1 MSHKWDITALG
12 VSVSNH
18 HFTCGF
24 WRTFTNKYAYMRA
37 NQFITEAEDSD
48 AVNELDSFIMND
60 EDLYR
65 RRFMPII
72 TNIRRKMKR
81 NVYDHE
87 KVIKLWMYL
96 VDDAARKYVQE
107 FGSQDQDVKDMFP
120 KETRLQVAQIIADR
134 EKENIEQGEY
144 DAPKGTVS

>member
-1 MSHKWDITALG
+1 
-12 VSVSNH
+12 
-18 HFTCGF
+18 
-24 WRTFTNKYAYMRA
+24 MRA
-37 NQFITEAEDSD
+37 NQFIIEAEDSD
-48 AVNELDSFIMND
+48 AVNELDTFIMND

-81 NVYDHE
+81 GVYDHE

-96 VDDAARKYVQE
+96 VDDAAREYVQE
-107 FGSQDQDVKDMFP
+107 FGTPDQDVKDMFP
-120 KETRLQVAQIIADR
+120 KETRLKVAQVIADR

-144 DAPKGTVS
+144 DAPKGIVS

>member
-1 MSHKWDITALG
+1 
-12 VSVSNH
+12 
-18 HFTCGF
+18 
-24 WRTFTNKYAYMRA
+24 MRA
-37 NQFITEAEDSD
+37 SQFINEAIDSD
-48 AVNELDSFIMND
+48 AVNELDSFIQND

-72 TNIRRKMKR
+72 SNIRRKMNR
-81 NVYDHE
+81 DVYDHE

-96 VDDAARKYVQE
+96 VDDAAKEYVKQ
-107 FGSQDQDVKDMFP
+107 FGSEDQDVSDMFP

-134 EKENIEQGEY
+134 ELENIKQGEY

>member
-1 MSHKWDITALG
+1 
-12 VSVSNH
+12 
-18 HFTCGF
+18 
-24 WRTFTNKYAYMRA
+24 MRA
-37 NQFITEAEDSD
+37 NQFITEAQDTD
-48 AVNELDSFIMND
+48 AVNELDLFIMND

-96 VDDAARKYVQE
+96 VDDAARQYVQE
-107 FGSQDQDVKDMFP
+107 FGTPDQDVKDMFP
-120 KETRLQVAQIIADR
+120 KETRLKVAQVIADR

-144 DAPKGTVS
+144 DVPQGTVS

>member
-1 MSHKWDITALG
+1 
-12 VSVSNH
+12 
-18 HFTCGF
+18 
-24 WRTFTNKYAYMRA
+24 MRA
-37 NQFITEAEDSD
+37 NQFITEAQDSD
-48 AVNELDSFIMND
+48 AVNELDLFIMND

-72 TNIRRKMKR
+72 TNIKRKIRRG
-81 NVYDHE
+81 VYDHE

-96 VDDAARKYVQE
+96 VDDAAREYVNQ
-107 FGSQDQDVKDMFP
+107 FGSQDQDVKDVFP
-120 KETRLQVAQIIADR
+120 KETRIKVAQIIADR

>member
-1 MSHKWDITALG
+1 
-12 VSVSNH
+12 
-18 HFTCGF
+18 
-24 WRTFTNKYAYMRA
+24 MRA
-37 NQFITEAEDSD
+37 SEFLNEAMDSD

-72 TNIRRKMKR
+72 TNIKRKMKR

-107 FGSQDQDVKDMFP
+107 FGTQGQDVSDMFP
-120 KETRLQVAQIIADR
+120 KETRLKVAQVIAAR
-134 EKENIEQGEY
+134 EKENIEEGEY
-144 DAPKGTVS
+144 DAPKGIVS

>member
-1 MSHKWDITALG
+1 
-12 VSVSNH
+12 
-18 HFTCGF
+18 
-24 WRTFTNKYAYMRA
+24 MRA
-37 NQFITEAEDSD
+37 SQFIIEALDSD
-48 AVNELDSFIMND
+48 AVNELDLYIMNN

-81 NVYDHE
+81 GIYDHE

-96 VDDAARKYVQE
+96 VDDAAIKYVQE
-107 FGSQDQDVKDMFP
+107 FGTPEQDVKDMFP
-120 KETRLQVAQIIADR
+120 KETRLQVAQNIADR